1 MNRKLM
7 LKALARGMVAGIAA
21 CFMFGAMASPDTWE
35 IDPETGRRIAPG
47 LPPLSST
54 LPKITLLT
62 QDNKKVRLY
71 EDLIKDKI
79 VMINMFY
86 INCEDGKC
94 PGVAANLAK
103 LQKKLGKKL
112 GRDVH
117 IYSISL
123 DPEKDTPKEL
133 KKYAQSVGAR
143 PGWTFLTGEKD
154 DIEALRR
161 RLGFWSPDPVRD
173 AKRFSHTGIL
183 LLANDKLD
191 RWMATPSMGK
201 IKIIMRDLDI
211 VTQQVAVYPESLR
224 RNNKVVVHPQRL

>member
-1 MNRKLM
+1 MNRRLM
-7 LKALARGMVAGIAA
+7 LKALGRGMVAGIAA
-21 CFMFGAMASPDTWE
+21 FFMIGAMASSDTWE

-54 LPKITLLT
+54 LPKITLVT

-71 EDLIKDKI
+71 EDLVKDKI

-94 PGVAANLAK
+94 PAVAANLVK

-117 IYSISL
+117 LYSISL
-123 DPEKDTPKEL
+123 DPERDTPKEM

-143 PGWTFLTGEKD
+143 PGWTFLTGEKE

-173 AKRFSHTGIL
+173 AKRFSHTGVL
-183 LLANDKLD
+183 MMGNDKLD
-191 RWMATPSMGK
+191 RWMGSQAMGK

-224 RNNKVVVHPQRL
+224 GNNKVVVHPQRL

>member
-7 LKALARGMVAGIAA
+7 LKALGSVAVASFAA
-21 CFMFGAMASPDTWE
+21 CFMLGAIASPDTWE
-35 IDPETGRRIAPG
+35 IDPETGRRISPG
-47 LPPLSST
+47 MAAVSSS

-154 DIEALRR
+154 DIDALRR

-183 LLANDKLD
+183 LIGNDKLD

-224 RNNKVVVHPQRL
+224 GNNKVVVHPQRQ